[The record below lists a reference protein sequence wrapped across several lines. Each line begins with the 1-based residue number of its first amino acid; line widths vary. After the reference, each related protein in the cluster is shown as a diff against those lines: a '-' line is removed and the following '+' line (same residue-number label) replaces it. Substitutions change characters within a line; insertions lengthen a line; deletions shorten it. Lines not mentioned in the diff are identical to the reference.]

1 MKVTK
6 ETLVRALKTFLQA
19 VVAYVLVE
27 LKAGVDF
34 SNKEVVKGFVVG
46 LIAAGIAGLM
56 NLERKQL
63 EEEAEPDDL

>member
-27 LKAGVDF
+27 LKAGVDL